1 MQYLGLAAEEIC
13 GSEKVG
19 KAIMEHFSR
28 KNIFTL

>member
-1 MQYLGLAAEEIC
+1 MQYLGLAAEVC
-13 GSEKVG
+13 GSEKEG